1 MEKVGIFWDPKGL
14 ELDTLGKK
22 QYLRATDGDTPYVSM
37 SIRMLSIDT
46 PELHYP
52 GRTKPSKH
60 DINLAQLAEWMHQ
73 GLAPIN
79 EDLSTLLQPKLSTG
93 KAGTLQEKQGKKATE
108 VFRNLIEENL
118 NKPNSTRK
126 RNVYLRA
133 ADEPFDQYGRLL
145 VYLAPNYNAEERAGK
160 SEKDRPTFNLLM
172 VREGWAATLPIYPSL
187 PKHSDLVMLQ
197 EAGKD
202 ALEQKRGAWA
212 DPLTLTGYE
221 FRMCIKL
228 YEVTRKIVQGKKLS
242 NREKYS
248 WISRFCMD
256 MTTREIYYP
265 QAYFKVKP
273 YNRIFIWPEDI
284 TEAVGRLNLSPA
296 V

>member
-187 PKHSDLVMLQ
+187 PKHSDLAMLQ

-248 WISRFCMD
+248 WITRFCMD

>member
-60 DINLAQLAEWMHQ
+60 DMNLAQLAEWMHQ

-93 KAGTLQEKQGKKATE
+93 KAGTLQEKQGEKATE

-273 YNRIFIWPEDI
+273 YNRIFIWPEDV

>member
-60 DINLAQLAEWMHQ
+60 DMNLAQLAEWMHQ

-93 KAGTLQEKQGKKATE
+93 KAGTLQEKQGEKATE

-126 RNVYLRA
+126 RNVYLRG

-187 PKHSDLVMLQ
+187 PKHSDLVILQ

-273 YNRIFIWPEDI
+273 YNRIFIWPEDV

-296 V
+296 M

>member
-60 DINLAQLAEWMHQ
+60 DMNLAQLAEWMHQ

-93 KAGTLQEKQGKKATE
+93 KAGTLQEKQGEKATE

-187 PKHSDLVMLQ
+187 PKHSDLAMLQ

-265 QAYFKVKP
+265 QTYFKVKP
-273 YNRIFIWPEDI
+273 YNRIFIWPEDV

>member
-60 DINLAQLAEWMHQ
+60 DMNLAQLAEWMHQ

-93 KAGTLQEKQGKKATE
+93 KAGTLQEKQGEKATE

-202 ALEQKRGAWA
+202 ALEQKRGAWT

-228 YEVTRKIVQGKKLS
+228 YEITKKIVQGKKLS

-273 YNRIFIWPEDI
+273 YNRIFIWPEDV